1 MISRQMKNLNSSIF
15 LKFLDIYGLEVD
27 NIYKYPEWIHS
38 YNELKAN
45 YNKIVNLKCY
55 LIINN
60 TITNYLYFDEFNNL
74 ADEDNRVVEVE

>member
-1 MISRQMKNLNSSIF
+1 MKNLNSSIF

-27 NIYKYPEWIHS
+27 IIYKCPEWIRL
-38 YNELKAN
+38 YNELETN
-45 YNKIVNLKCY
+45 HSKIVSIRCY

-60 TITNYLYFDEFNNL
+60 TIINYLYFDEFNNL